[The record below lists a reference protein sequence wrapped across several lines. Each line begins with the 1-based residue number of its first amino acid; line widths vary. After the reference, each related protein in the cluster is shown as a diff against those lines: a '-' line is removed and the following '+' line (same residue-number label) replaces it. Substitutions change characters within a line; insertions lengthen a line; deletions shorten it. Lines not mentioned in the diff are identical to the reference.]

1 MIKHIVLYKLNNPTA
16 EVMAETKAVLLSMVG
31 KVPEIIDIEVG
42 CDVLHSDRSYD
53 MSLIVT
59 LESLATM
66 DTYQAN
72 EYHCSVV
79 KAHMASV
86 RKSAIAIDYEV

>member
-1 MIKHIVLYKLNNPTA
+1 MIKHIVLYKLTNPTA

-42 CDVLHSDRSYD
+42 CDILHSDRSYD

-72 EYHCSVV
+72 PYHCEVV
-79 KAHMASV
+79 KSHMASV
-86 RKSAIAIDYEV
+86 RESAIAIDYEV

>member
-1 MIKHIVLYKLNNPTA
+1 MIKHIVMYKLKNATP

-42 CDVLHSDRSYD
+42 CDVLHSERSYD

-66 DTYQAN
+66 DTYQEN
-72 EYHCSVV
+72 TYHCEVV

-86 RKSAIAIDYEV
+86 RESAIAIDYEV